1 MSNKN
6 FVLLLSGQFVSQIG
20 DKFQMIALSFWV
32 LKTTGSS
39 AKMSVVLAASLIPS
53 LILGFFSGA
62 FIDRYNRKKII
73 IGTDLIRG
81 VIIAVFAF
89 LFYFG
94 MMNFYVILALQV
106 LLSINAA
113 FFDPAIPSLIP
124 QIVDKKDLASANS
137 RYQFVNGFST
147 IAGAFLGGIFIVMF
161 GYLWVFVLNA
171 VSFILSAFF
180 ESFIQIPQTS
190 KVNHSSSNLF
200 TDIKKGYQYI
210 LSKRELVVILFMV
223 LLIHFFVGSIEVF
236 MPVIADS
243 ISSQGAKNLGFFQT
257 SFGLGTILM
266 AVVLSVRNI
275 SGREKPILFGS
286 VFLIGLIYVTAS
298 FFKGSGNVMMGL
310 FLLMLFLSGCCIISA
325 SISFKTLLQ
334 KSIDNDFAG
343 RVFAVAGSIG
353 NASIP
358 GAMILYGFLLEKYD
372 FQGLLMVSGL
382 ILIPL
387 SILSFMLYKENK
399 HAR

>member
-1 MSNKN
+1 
-6 FVLLLSGQFVSQIG
+6 
-20 DKFQMIALSFWV
+20 MIALSFWV

-39 AKMSVVLAASLIPS
+39 AKMSAVLAASLIPS

-73 IGTDLIRG
+73 IGADLIRG

-89 LFYFG
+89 LFYFE
-94 MMNFYVILALQV
+94 MMNFSVILALQV
-106 LLSINAA
+106 LLSINSA

-124 QIVDKKDLASANS
+124 QIVDEKDLASANS
-137 RYQFVNGFST
+137 RYQLVNGFST
-147 IAGAFLGGIFIVMF
+147 ITGAFLGGIFISMF

-171 VSFILSAFF
+171 ISFILSAFF
-180 ESFIQIPQTS
+180 EYFIQIPQIS
-190 KVNHSSSNLF
+190 KKAPNPSNVF
-200 TDIKKGYQYI
+200 MDMKKGYQYI
-210 LSKRELVVILFMV
+210 LSKRVLVVLLFMV

-243 ISSQGAKNLGFFQT
+243 ISPQGARNLGFFQT
-257 SFGLGTILM
+257 AFGLGTILM
-266 AVVLSVRNI
+266 AAVLSVINI
-275 SGREKPILFGS
+275 AGKERSILFGS
-286 VFLIGLIYVTAS
+286 IFLIGLIYITAS
-298 FFKGSGNVMMGL
+298 FFKGSENVMMGL
-310 FLLMLFLSGCCIISA
+310 FLLMLFLFGGCIICA
-325 SISFKTLLQ
+325 YISFKTLIQ
-334 KSIDNDFAG
+334 KSIDNNFAG
-343 RVFAVAGSIG
+343 RVFAVAGSVG

-358 GAMILYGFLLEKYD
+358 AAMILYGFLLEKYD
-372 FQGLLMVSGL
+372 FQGLLLVSGL